1 MNKTRKEIVEEI
13 LKMPIEM
20 TDEEPDNSEG
30 IIFKRGAKIYS
41 SQRYINNAN
50 KKYLD
55 PDMSDFSVGFYQI
68 IYSKILGSN
77 TILNDK
83 GNLENENFAGDTM
96 NSFHTIANYTP
107 GAGESRKKRTDRE
120 KWPPY
125 LQKYYDFYH
134 CLANFWLVPLI
145 IGRTGNKEFSKAY
158 KAKDYMDRF
167 LNVLKNNKKDYEKK
181 FEDYFNNFENL
192 DFNEVHFLKGIYT
205 EDDKIIS
212 FSKNNTSEEKI
223 IEITEMIKKRADHIA
238 SKYTDELFEYFKKW
252 NLVDE

>member
-1 MNKTRKEIVEEI
+1 MSKTRKEIVKEI
-13 LKMPIEM
+13 LLMPIEM
-20 TDEEPDNSEG
+20 TDEEPDNFEG
-30 IIFKRGAKIYS
+30 TIFKRDAKVYS
-41 SQRYINNAN
+41 SQRYINDAN

-68 IYSKILGSN
+68 IYSNILGSKK
-77 TILNDK
+77 ILNDK
-83 GNLENENFAGDTM
+83 GNLENKNFAGDTM

-120 KWPPY
+120 KWPSY
-125 LQKYYDFYH
+125 LKDYYDHYH

-167 LNVLKNNKKDYEKK
+167 LNVLKDNKKDYEKE
-181 FEDYFNNFENL
+181 FRVYFDSFENL
-192 DFNEVHFLKGIYT
+192 DFNEVHFLKGIYI
-205 EDDKIIS
+205 EGDKIIS

-223 IEITEMIKKRADHIA
+223 IEITKMIESRADYIA
-238 SKYTDELFEYFKKW
+238 SKYTDELFAYFKKW
-252 NLVDE
+252 NLIDE